1 MNIAVQ
7 NRREIE
13 FNLSDLEVLIKD
25 YIEEAGAI
33 VRLIQNIK
41 LIE

>member
-7 NRREIE
+7 NRRDIE

-25 YIEEAGAI
+25 YIEEAGSI
-33 VRLIQNIK
+33 VSLIFI
-41 LIE
+41 L